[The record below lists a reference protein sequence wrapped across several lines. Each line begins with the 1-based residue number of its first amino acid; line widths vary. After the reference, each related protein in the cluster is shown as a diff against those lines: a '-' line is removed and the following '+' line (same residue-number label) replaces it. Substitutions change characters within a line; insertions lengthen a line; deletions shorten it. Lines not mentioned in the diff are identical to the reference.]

1 MNFDSRFGLFR
12 QFCVLLTAVF
22 GLGCG
27 SSAIDHL
34 VDARRGLADAAYDDA
49 IEAAEEGLQAEPD
62 ERTEW
67 GLEMVRLE
75 ALARG
80 GYGEEAGN
88 HLSTLENTFPERIP
102 VTQYAA
108 TASQLRSAGKRPE
121 AIQVLDYG
129 LQRFPDDP
137 MLTRLISLSDAEGVG
152 SAELDMLRSLGYVE

>member
-1 MNFDSRFGLFR
+1 MKSDRRFAQLRGCCLFA
-12 QFCVLLTAVF
+12 LAALAV
-22 GLGCG
+22 GCG
-27 SSAIDHL
+27 SGPQDHL
-34 VDARRGLADAAYDDA
+34 VDARRGLSDAAYDDT
-49 IEAAEEGLQAEPD
+49 IVAAEAGLEAGPD

-67 GLEMVRLE
+67 GLEMVKLE

-88 HLSTLENTFPERIP
+88 HLSTLEARYPERIP

-108 TASQLRSAGKRPE
+108 TASQLRSAGSRPE

-137 MLTRLISLSDAEGVG
+137 MLTRLIALADTEGVD